1 MAGQEKFRSLTSMYY
16 RDSDGIILV
25 FDIGKRD
32 SFENLKNYWIKEITD
47 KAPENV
53 QIAVVGNKSDSGEK
67 EAVTL
72 REIQEFALQ
81 YRGLYKIVSAKKNQ
95 NLNDVF

>member
-1 MAGQEKFRSLTSMYY
+1 MWDVAGQEKFRSLTSMYY

-32 SFENLKNYWIKEITD
+32 TFENLKNYWIKEISD

-53 QIAVVGNKSDSGEK
+53 
-67 EAVTL
+67 
-72 REIQEFALQ
+72 
-81 YRGLYKIVSAKKNQ
+81 
-95 NLNDVF
+95 